1 MKQMSMYRLTLSGL
15 YNWDNS
21 LFENM
26 TFPEGAD
33 KENFIDSLILSYGM
47 CEPLYPDFDFM
58 KDSAI
63 PAWSKKWKTSIEKVY
78 KVLESLDYEPIEN
91 YDRHEEWTDT
101 PDITRVTQ
109 ASGTDEAT
117 NTAGQ
122 GSVTKQTGADTLENK
137 VSAFNESTYQP
148 QSENKTSYGNSTTVQ
163 TNGTDASTMKYG
175 RKDVNTE
182 QGTNKHVGHVHG
194 NIGVTTSQQMIDSEL
209 QLRKQSFVDYCTG
222 LFAQDL
228 LLLVY

>member
-1 MKQMSMYRLTLSGL
+1 MSMYRITLSAL
-15 YNWDNS
+15 YEWDKS
-21 LFENM
+21 LFDKM
-26 TFPEGAD
+26 TFPDGAD

-58 KDSAI
+58 KESVI
-63 PAWSKKWKTSIEKVY
+63 PAWSKKWRSSIEKVH
-78 KVLESLDYEPIEN
+78 KVLESLEYEPIEN
-91 YDRHEEWTDT
+91 YDRYEEWTDT
-101 PDITRVTQ
+101 PDITRTSQ
-109 ASGTDEAT
+109 ASGSDSTT

-122 GSVTKQTGADTLENK
+122 GSITNQTGADTLENK

-148 QSENKTSYGNSTTVQ
+148 ESINTTSYGNATTVQ
-163 TNGTDASTMKYG
+163 TSGTDSSEMKYG

-182 QGTNKHVGHVHG
+182 QGTNTHVGHVHG

-209 QLRKQSFVDYCTG
+209 ELRKQSFIDYCTG

-228 LLLVY
+228 LILVY